1 MQLIYQNMLET
12 ISTNKWGRLIM
23 AKFIS
28 SVEKK
33 NELYIYRWNGNYMTS
48 YIPLRGIDLGQAEV
62 YFKDNPEG
70 HGLHLD

>member
-1 MQLIYQNMLET
+1 
-12 ISTNKWGRLIM
+12 M

-33 NELYIYRWNGNYMTS
+33 NGAYTYRWNGNEMTS
-48 YIPLRGIDLGQAEV
+48 YIPLRDIDLEQAEV

>member
-1 MQLIYQNMLET
+1 
-12 ISTNKWGRLIM
+12 M

-48 YIPLRGIDLGQAEV
+48 YIPLRGIDLEQAEV